1 MYHLEMSKSL
11 SQGHTNHKI
20 IGLST
25 LHGASNS
32 ISLKS
37 DFLLGQNHQ
46 RVVQIAFDLG
56 PLK

>member
-1 MYHLEMSKSL
+1 MCHLEMSKSL
-11 SQGHTNHKI
+11 SQGHANHKI

-37 DFLLGQNHQ
+37 DFLLGQDHQ
-46 RVVQIAFDLG
+46 RVIQIAFD
-56 PLK
+56 